1 MVQLRSTWFR
11 RRFVPIM
18 AGTVLV
24 LGVAAC
30 SSSSGSSGGG
40 TTGANGA
47 TGTCANIPSGPI
59 KIYDIQSLSGP
70 DAQPGDLALNEAQ
83 LDVNYFNAHDSVCGH
98 KLSLT
103 FLNDKSDPALG
114 LSEAR
119 QIVAGSG
126 SIMIGDSVSVVQNA
140 IQPYLMKNHV
150 LIVVN
155 NGALALANPQANP
168 TFFDAGPSNAQYA
181 QLMVNWAKAHNLN
194 DLGALSDGTSFAVEL
209 TADAQADAQAAGLTW
224 VKTITYSPT
233 AIDLNTQLTEAKL
246 SGIKTLLPTG
256 FTGVPAMVSGL
267 KQIGWSPAFVG
278 WGGLADFG
286 VTAAQVPAGTVDG
299 CSVYYPASG
308 DTTTLLTPENTAL
321 LNDLKAK
328 IGVIPGIMGIS
339 LLGYPA
345 LLVIKAAVIKADS
358 LDGAKLA
365 AAVETLQNLPTNV
378 PGFTLSYSPTNHQG
392 MNSAGLQM
400 CTLKQGPYDILYAA
414 S

>member
-1 MVQLRSTWFR
+1 MVQLRSTWLAH
-11 RRFVPIM
+11 RFVPLM
-18 AGTVLV
+18 AGAVLV
-24 LGVAAC
+24 LGLGAC
-30 SSSSGSSGGG
+30 SSSSSSSSGG
-40 TTGANGA
+40 TTGA

-59 KIYDIQSLSGP
+59 KIFDIQSLSGP
-70 DAQPGDLALNEAQ
+70 DAQPGGLALTEAQ
-83 LDVNYFNAHDSVCGH
+83 LDVDYFNAHDSVCGH

-119 QIVAGSG
+119 QIVDGGG

-140 IQPYLMKNHV
+140 VQPYLMKNHV

-155 NGALALANPQANP
+155 NGALALANPQSNP
-168 TFFDAGPSNAQYA
+168 SFFDAGPSNAQYA

-194 DLGALSDGTSFAVEL
+194 DLGALSDGTSFADEL

-233 AIDLNTQLTEAKL
+233 AIDMTTQLTEAKL

-256 FTGVPAMVSGL
+256 FIGVPAMVAGL
-267 KQIGWSPAFVG
+267 KQIGWAPAFVG

-286 VTAAQVPAGTVDG
+286 VTASQVPAGTVDG

-308 DTTTLLTPENTAL
+308 DTSTLLTAENTAL
-321 LNDLKAK
+321 LDGLKAK
-328 IGVIPGIMGIS
+328 IGVIPGVMGIS

-365 AAVETLQNLPTNV
+365 AAVETIQNLQTNV
-378 PGFTLSYSPTNHQG
+378 PGFTLSYSPTQHQG
-392 MNSAGLQM
+392 MNASGLQM